1 MHTLPTVEDYLEV
14 VAGKKSMPGSVRLS
28 GMSTMFGLG
37 FDPIINLARYDVQFL
52 DSVTDATSVGQAL
65 STRQAELALKILLKY
80 QRQLTA
86 KGIDV
91 TPLETAP
98 RYRHAL
104 RVIDQTKSMVLVDD
118 TILVRFPYSEK
129 LINSMRDGAKLS
141 QGPIKWDRDRKV
153 WTAAPTEF
161 NVNWLVSYGEQ
172 NEFEI
177 DPALKT
183 RMQEILDCEKQDYK
197 IELQRDVN
205 GAIEIVNAPASLLQY
220 LEKDLVQQD
229 LLKLVNQS
237 KRLGYTVSMAIE
249 EQLIQ
254 EYGIEFYLN
263 LTTYW
268 RQLPLEQDKLKAVV
282 DYARGVNSLP
292 IYVYDPSAKGTF
304 DFYAS
309 MFEPGEAVE
318 VGNVKNFQQPG
329 PEVKLVWTHRPLK
342 VEWEIPILIS
352 YIGLLIGGD
361 KNYMLQHSNK
371 VFFYCADV
379 MKTT

>member
-14 VAGKKSMPGSVRLS
+14 VAGKKSMPGTVRLS

-37 FDPIINLARYDVQFL
+37 FEPIINLARYDVQFL

-104 RVIDQTKSMVLVDD
+104 RVIDQTKSMMMVEDK
-118 TILVRFPYSEK
+118 IIIRFPYSEK
-129 LINSMRDGAKLS
+129 LIQGMRDGAGQS
-141 QGPIKWDRDRKV
+141 QGAIKWDRDRKV
-153 WTAAPTEF
+153 WTSAATEF

-172 NEFEI
+172 HQFEI
-177 DPALKT
+177 DPALTT

-197 IELQRDVN
+197 IELQRNAD
-205 GAIEIVNAPASLLQY
+205 GRIEIANAPTSLLQY
-220 LEKDLVQQD
+220 LETDLAQQD
-229 LLKLVNQS
+229 LVKLVDQS
-237 KRLGYTVSMAIE
+237 KRHGYTVSIALE
-249 EQLIQ
+249 EELIQ
-254 EYGIEFYLN
+254 EYGVEFYLN

-292 IYVYDPSAKGTF
+292 IYVYDPGAKGTF

-309 MFEPGEAVE
+309 MFAPGEAVE
-318 VGNVKNFQQPG
+318 VGNVKNFTQPG

-342 VEWEIPILIS
+342 VEWAIPTLIS